1 LNTKIFFLELLP
13 VAEKIGKRIAALKE
27 AACKAGIPVVYVNDN
42 FGRWKSDFHTI
53 IEYVIKENKPGK
65 IYLSFLLIHILNFSG
80 KALVEL
86 LLPTEDDCMY
96 KKNSKSLFYFSLE

>member
-65 IYLSFLLIHILNFSG
+65 IYFSFLLIHILKFFRKSFSRIII
-80 KALVEL
+80 
-86 LLPTEDDCMY
+86 T
-96 KKNSKSLFYFSLE
+96 N